1 LRSKSA
7 SSTFFFFFNFVVFL
21 VWCLV
26 FHKEEREESF
36 TQPCRTKRTRNTGRL
51 KTEICIENVSHC
63 DE

>member
-1 LRSKSA
+1 M
-7 SSTFFFFFNFVVFL
+7 
-21 VWCLV
+21 WCLV